1 MKYREV
7 TLTWRPRP
15 ETLGGRRARRGG
27 RYAAYIPEA
36 IADLDP
42 ALPSSLLPLV
52 LGAEEAV
59 HSIGEGVPESLNLEV
74 LARQLLR
81 AESVASSR
89 IEGHLISHRR
99 LAKASFG
106 VVADV
111 NAQAV
116 LGNIAGMERALA
128 LANEPRVFTTA
139 DLQAVHRAMF
149 EGTRDDR
156 IAGVVRAEQNW
167 IGGEA
172 SSPLDAEF
180 VPPPPEEVTA
190 LLDDLSAFVS
200 RDDLPPVLQAAI
212 AHVQFETIHPFHDG
226 NGRVGRA
233 LIHVVLRRRGV
244 AGRILPPVSLVLAAR
259 ADDYVRGLTSFRYR
273 DEEDWYE
280 LFSRALDEAAHA
292 SAAFA
297 EQVVGLQER
306 WREVAGRPRR
316 GSATAKLIEQLP
328 SHPIVNLQTAMAL
341 TGASDEAV
349 RLALNRLE
357 VARVLR
363 QTTVGRRNRAFECV
377 GLFALL
383 DELERSVGPRGRTP
397 APTADD
403 ATLLLPI
410 ARRPP

>member
-15 ETLGGRRARRGG
+15 EALGGRRARRGG
-27 RYAAYIPEA
+27 RYTAYVPEPV
-36 IADLDP
+36 ADLDP
-42 ALPSSLLPLV
+42 LLPSSLLPQV
-52 LGAEEAV
+52 LGAEDAV
-59 HSIGEGVPESLNLEV
+59 RAIGEGVPESLNLEA

-106 VVADV
+106 GAPDV

-116 LGNIAGMERALA
+116 LGNIAGMEQALA
-128 LANEPRVFTTA
+128 LAVEPGVFTTT

-149 EGTRDDR
+149 DGTRDEHLVGLIR
-156 IAGVVRAEQNW
+156 TEQNW

-180 VPPPPEEVTA
+180 VPPPAEEVPA
-190 LLDDLSAFVS
+190 FLDDLCTFVS

-259 ADDYVRGLTSFRYR
+259 ADEYVKGLTSFRYR

-280 LFSRALDEAAHA
+280 LFSGALDEAARA
-292 SAAFA
+292 SDAFA
-297 EQVVGLQER
+297 QQVVELQER

-316 GSATAKLIEQLP
+316 GSAAAKLIERLP

-357 VARVLR
+357 AAGVLR
-363 QTTVGRRNRAFECV
+363 QTTVGRRNRAFECT

-397 APTADD
+397 APT
-403 ATLLLPI
+403 
-410 ARRPP
+410 R

>member
-7 TLTWRPRP
+7 TAQWRPRP
-15 ETLGGRRARRGG
+15 EALGGRRARRGG
-27 RYAAYIPEA
+27 SYTAYVPA
-36 IADLDP
+36 PVADLDP

-52 LGAEEAV
+52 VGAEAAV
-59 HSIGEGVPESLNLEV
+59 RSIQERAGSLALEV

-81 AESVASSR
+81 AEAVASSR

-99 LAKASFG
+99 LAKAAFG
-106 VVADV
+106 GAADV

-116 LGNIAGMERALA
+116 LGNIAGMERALE
-128 LANEPRVFTTA
+128 LAVEPRVFSTG

-149 EGTRDDR
+149 EGTREDR
-156 IAGVVRAEQNW
+156 IAGLVRTEQNW

-180 VPPPPEEVTA
+180 VPPPPEEVPA

-200 RDDLPPVLQAAI
+200 RDDLPPVIQAAV
-212 AHVQFETIHPFHDG
+212 AHVQFETIHPFYDG

-259 ADDYVRGLTSFRYR
+259 AGDYVRGLTSFRYR
-273 DEEDWYE
+273 AEEDWYE
-280 LFSRALDEAAHA
+280 LFGRALDEAAGA
-292 SAAFA
+292 STAFA
-297 EQVVGLQER
+297 EQVVELQER
-306 WREVAGRPRR
+306 WREAAGRPRR
-316 GSATAKLIEQLP
+316 GSAAAKLIERLP
-328 SHPIVNLQTAMAL
+328 SHPIVNQPTAMAL

-357 VARVLR
+357 AAGVLR
-363 QTTVGRRNRAFECV
+363 QTTLGRRNRAFECV

-383 DELERSVGPRGRTP
+383 DELERGVAPNGLAP
-397 APTADD
+397 APT
-403 ATLLLPI
+403 
-410 ARRPP
+410 R

>member
-7 TLTWRPRP
+7 ALQWKPRR
-15 ETLGGRRARRGG
+15 EALGGRRARRGG
-27 RYAAYIPEA
+27 EYTAYVPECV
-36 IADLDP
+36 ADLDP

-52 LGAEEAV
+52 LGAEDAV
-59 HSIGEGVPESLNLEV
+59 RSIQERLPGSLNLEV

-81 AESVASSR
+81 AEAVASSR

-99 LAKASFG
+99 LAKAAFG
-106 VVADV
+106 GAADV

-128 LANEPRVFTTA
+128 LAVEPRVFMTA
-139 DLQAVHRAMF
+139 DLLAVHRAML

-156 IAGVVRAEQNW
+156 IAGLVRTEQNW

-180 VPPPPEEVTA
+180 VPPPPEEMSA
-190 LLDDLSAFVS
+190 LLDDLCGFVS
-200 RDDLPPVLQAAI
+200 RDDLPPVIQAAI
-212 AHVQFETIHPFHDG
+212 AHVQFETIHPFYDG

-244 AGRILPPVSLVLAAR
+244 ASRMLPPVSLVLAAR
-259 ADDYVRGLTSFRYR
+259 ADDYVKGLTSFRYH

-280 LFSRALDEAAHA
+280 LFGSALGEAARA
-292 SAAFA
+292 STAFA
-297 EQVVGLQER
+297 DQIVELQER
-306 WREVAGRPRR
+306 WRETAGRPRR
-316 GSATAKLIEQLP
+316 GSAAAKLIEQLP

-357 VARVLR
+357 AAGVIR
-363 QTTVGRRNRAFECV
+363 QTTLGRRNRAFECV

-383 DELERSVGPRGRTP
+383 DELERSVSPRGRVP
-397 APTADD
+397 APT
-403 ATLLLPI
+403 
-410 ARRPP
+410 R

>member
-1 MKYREV
+1 MKYREL
-7 TLTWRPRP
+7 TLQWRPRP
-15 ETLGGRRARRGG
+15 EALGGRRARRGG
-27 RYAAYIPEA
+27 VYTAYVPEPV
-36 IADLDP
+36 ADLDP

-52 LGAEEAV
+52 LGAEDAV
-59 HSIGEGVPESLNLEV
+59 RSIRERVPGPLNLEV

-81 AESVASSR
+81 AEAVASSR

-99 LAKASFG
+99 LAEAAFG
-106 VVADV
+106 GAADV

-128 LANEPRVFTTA
+128 LAVEPRVFTTA
-139 DLQAVHRAMF
+139 DLLAVHRAMF

-156 IAGVVRAEQNW
+156 IAGLVRTEQNW

-180 VPPPPEEVTA
+180 VPPPPEEVSA
-190 LLDDLSAFVS
+190 LLDDLCVFVS
-200 RDDLPPVLQAAI
+200 RDDLPPVVQAAI

-244 AGRILPPVSLVLAAR
+244 AGRMLPPVSLVLAAR
-259 ADDYVRGLTSFRYR
+259 ADDYIKGLTSFRYR
-273 DEEDWYE
+273 DEGDWYE
-280 LFSRALDEAAHA
+280 LFGSALEEAARA
-292 SAAFA
+292 STAFA
-297 EQVVGLQER
+297 EQVVELQGR
-306 WREVAGRPRR
+306 WRETAGRPRR
-316 GSATAKLIEQLP
+316 GSAAAKLIERLP

-357 VARVLR
+357 AAGVIR
-363 QTTVGRRNRAFECV
+363 QTTLGRRNRAFECV

-383 DELERSVGPRGRTP
+383 DELERSVGPRARAP
-397 APTADD
+397 APT
-403 ATLLLPI
+403 
-410 ARRPP
+410 R

>member
-27 RYAAYIPEA
+27 RYIAYVPA
-36 IADLDP
+36 PVADLDP
-42 ALPSSLLPLV
+42 ALPASLFPLIF
-52 LGAEEAV
+52 GAEDAV
-59 HSIGEGVPESLNLEV
+59 RSIGEAVPESLNLEL

-99 LAKASFG
+99 LAKAAFG
-106 VVADV
+106 GAEDM

-128 LANEPRVFTTA
+128 LAVEPRVFTAA
-139 DLQAVHRAMF
+139 DLQVVHRAMF
-149 EGTRDDR
+149 KGTRDGP
-156 IAGVVRAEQNW
+156 IAGVVRTEQNW

-180 VPPPPEEVTA
+180 VPPPPEDVPA
-190 LLDDLSAFVS
+190 LLDDLAAFVS
-200 RDDLPPVLQAAI
+200 RDDMPPVLQAAI

-244 AGRILPPVSLVLAAR
+244 AAGIPPPVSLVLAAH
-259 ADDYVRGLTSFRYR
+259 ADDYVKGLTSFRYG
-273 DEEDWYE
+273 DEEDWFD
-280 LFSRALDEAAHA
+280 LFSRALDEAARA

-297 EQVVGLQER
+297 EQVVELLER
-306 WREVAGRPRR
+306 WREAAGRPRR
-316 GSATAKLIEQLP
+316 GSAAAKLIEQLS
-328 SHPIVNLQTAMAL
+328 SHPIVNLQTAMAV

-357 VARVLR
+357 AAGVLR
-363 QTTVGRRNRAFECV
+363 QTTVGRRNRAFECL

-383 DELERSVGPRGRTP
+383 DELERSVGPRDQAP
-397 APTADD
+397 A
-403 ATLLLPI
+403 AT
-410 ARRPP
+410 R

>member
-7 TLTWRPRP
+7 TLQWRPRP
-15 ETLGGRRARRGG
+15 EALGGRRARRGG
-27 RYAAYIPEA
+27 AYTAYVPERV
-36 IADLDP
+36 ADLDP
-42 ALPSSLLPLV
+42 ALLSSLLPLV
-52 LGAEEAV
+52 LGAEDAV
-59 HSIGEGVPESLNLEV
+59 RSIQERVPGSLNLEV

-81 AESVASSR
+81 AEAVASSR

-99 LAKASFG
+99 LAKAAFG
-106 VVADV
+106 AAADA

-128 LANEPRVFTTA
+128 LAVEPRVFMTA
-139 DLQAVHRAMF
+139 DLLAVHRAMF

-156 IAGVVRAEQNW
+156 IAGLVRTEQNW

-180 VPPPPEEVTA
+180 VPPPPEEVSA
-190 LLDDLSAFVS
+190 LLDDLCGFVS
-200 RDDLPPVLQAAI
+200 RDDLPPVIQAAI

-244 AGRILPPVSLVLAAR
+244 AGRMLPPVSLVLAAR
-259 ADDYVRGLTSFRYR
+259 ADDYVKGLTSFRYR

-280 LFSRALDEAAHA
+280 LFGNALGEAARA
-292 SAAFA
+292 STAFA
-297 EQVVGLQER
+297 DQVVELQER
-306 WREVAGRPRR
+306 WRETAGRPRR
-316 GSATAKLIEQLP
+316 GSAAAKLIERLP

-357 VARVLR
+357 AAGVLR
-363 QTTVGRRNRAFECV
+363 QTTLGRRNRAFECV

-383 DELERSVGPRGRTP
+383 DELERSVGPRGRAP
-397 APTADD
+397 APT
-403 ATLLLPI
+403 
-410 ARRPP
+410 R